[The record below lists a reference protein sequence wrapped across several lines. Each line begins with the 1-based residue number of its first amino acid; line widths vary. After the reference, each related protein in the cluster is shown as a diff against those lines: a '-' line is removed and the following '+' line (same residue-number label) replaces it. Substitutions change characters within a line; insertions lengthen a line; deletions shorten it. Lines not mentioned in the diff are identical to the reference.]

1 MGGEKVGK
9 CVQRGRHR
17 GSPPRGRGKVHRCQ
31 IGPWLLGI
39 TPAWAGKSLS
49 RSATVRSDKDHPR
62 VGGEKLS
69 VCGGICAGLG
79 SPPRG
84 RGKVPPCQF
93 GYIWLGITPAWAGK
107 RAQFERPPPLTQD
120 HPRVGGE
127 KPLPSCQA
135 FRRTGSPPRGR
146 GKGQVPVHQLAH
158 EGITP
163 AWAGK
168 SDVVAHDN
176 VSAKD
181 HPRVGGEKSCR

>member
-1 MGGEKVGK
+1 MRVGVGGSPPRGRGKVLILVNGGAFHGITPAWAGKSFSSTQTEIPPQDHPRVGGEKVGK

-107 RAQFERPPPLTQD
+107 SCFICFFQLFPWD

-127 KPLPSCQA
+127 KYYNTCA
-135 FRRTGSPPRGR
+135 
-146 GKGQVPVHQLAH
+146 
-158 EGITP
+158 
-163 AWAGK
+163 
-168 SDVVAHDN
+168 
-176 VSAKD
+176 
-181 HPRVGGEKSCR
+181 RVRV

>member
-107 RAQFERPPPLTQD
+107 STALIPGLACARD

-127 KPLPSCQA
+127 KSVCGHRGRTPL
-135 FRRTGSPPRGR
+135 GSPPRGR
-146 GKGQVPVHQLAH
+146 GKVIVSWNLRPFS
-158 EGITP
+158 GITP

-168 SDVVAHDN
+168 SKIVWM
-176 VSAKD
+176 
-181 HPRVGGEKSCR
+181 